1 MSQDGHIRIISGKFK
16 GRKIPVINE
25 IGLRPTTDR
34 VKETLFN
41 WLMFKIKDANVLD
54 LFTGSGSLGLECI
67 SRYANKV
74 TMIDLNK
81 NAINNI
87 NNIIN
92 NLKITNAITLNTN
105 AIKFLENTNDI
116 YNIIFIDP
124 PFRKGIIPQIIPLL
138 TEKIVPLGSLIYIEH
153 ESELSLALP
162 EKFKL
167 LKEIK
172 AGQVISKLFQIT

>member
-41 WLMFKIKDANVLD
+41 WLMFKIKGANVLD

-67 SRYANKV
+67 SRYASKV
-74 TMIDLNK
+74 TMVDLNK

-92 NLKITNAITLNTN
+92 ILNITNAVTVNMN
-105 AIKFLENTNDI
+105 ALKFLGNTKDV

-138 TEKIVPLGSLIYIEH
+138 TENIAPLGSYIYIEH
-153 ESELSLALP
+153 ENELTLVLP